1 MITALLSLL
10 AALAFIIYGT
20 SKLKWPAFLVL
31 LLASLFLALATG
43 VNPEE
48 IGPLLS
54 EGFGKT
60 VKSIG
65 LLIVFGSI
73 IGVALEQSG
82 ATKRIAISMLSRLS
96 FLPLPYT
103 VAIIGYLVS
112 IPVFCDSAFV
122 ILSSL
127 NKRLSQKSGVPLLAL
142 TIALSTGLFAT
153 HVLIPPTPG
162 PLAAAANLELNDLGL
177 LIIMG
182 GSVAF
187 LLMLVGAVVAQRV
200 S

>member
-1 MITALLSLL
+1 M
-10 AALAFIIYGT
+10 
-20 SKLKWPAFLVL
+20 
-31 LLASLFLALATG
+31 
-43 VNPEE
+43 
-48 IGPLLS
+48 
-54 EGFGKT
+54 
-60 VKSIG
+60 
-65 LLIVFGSI
+65 

-82 ATKRIAISMLSRLS
+82 ATKRIAISMLSKLS

-187 LLMLVGAVVAQRV
+187 LLMLV
-200 S
+200 